1 MLLTNYRHAAG
12 CIVRDAD
19 TQMILLLRRSIN
31 ETSFHGMWELPG
43 GKLEEDELPEETAHN
58 ETTEET
64 GLGIYQ
70 KLVKTDTKLDYHIDH
85 DMEKIYYGFL
95 VETKNP
101 NVVLS
106 DEHDGFMWITVE
118 GALSIEPLSHHA
130 HFLLSQL

>member
-1 MLLTNYRHAAG
+1 MLFTNYRHAAG

-19 TQMILLLRRSIN
+19 TKMILLLRRSIN

-43 GKLEEDELPEETAHN
+43 GKLEEDELPEETALN

-70 KLVKTDTKLDYHIDH
+70 KLVKTDIKLDYHIDH
-85 DMEKIYYGFL
+85 DMKKIYYGFL

-101 NVVLS
+101 TVELS

>member
-12 CIVRDAD
+12 YIVRDAD

>member
-12 CIVRDAD
+12 CIVRDVD
-19 TQMILLLRRSIN
+19 SQMILLLRRSMD
-31 ETSFHGMWELPG
+31 ETSFQGMWELPG

-85 DMEKIYYGFL
+85 SMKKIYYGFL

-106 DEHDGFMWITVE
+106 DEHDGFMWITIE
-118 GALSIEPLSHHA
+118 GALGIRPLSHHA
-130 HFLLSQL
+130 HYLLSQL